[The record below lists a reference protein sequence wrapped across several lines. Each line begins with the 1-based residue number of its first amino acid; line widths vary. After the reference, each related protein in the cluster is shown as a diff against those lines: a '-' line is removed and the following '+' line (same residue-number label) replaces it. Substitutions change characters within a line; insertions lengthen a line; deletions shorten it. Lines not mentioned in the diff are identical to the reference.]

1 MKYTL
6 KHAIVMYI
14 FDNVTEFQLN
24 NAVTNE
30 FHAYIYDDKGEY
42 LIGGEEVKEFINNTV
57 NLIKNS

>member
-1 MKYTL
+1 MKYAL

-42 LIGGEEVKEFINNTV
+42 LIGGEEVSGFIDQAV
-57 NLIKNS
+57 KLIKES